1 MYPGSY
7 AMEFVGYAK
16 ESITPWLCYGI
27 SAVVVW
33 QDLYQQTT
41 APVPRRTVLCRCV
54 NSLSL
59 TKHLWLCG
67 HNNKYLLV
75 IQSGS
80 SFLGTPSIIM
90 PTPILRR
97 AVTGSWCPKT
107 VQSNNNIV
115 RSTTKNSDGFLGEA
129 HCLNWW
135 QSFWRGAPVYWKRRD
150 FDFVWLPPLS
160 ISIISLVLR
169 RSEQMDNGGNPTQPN
184 SLLLQQIVH
193 SVDRL
198 KIGILG

>member
-27 SAVVVW
+27 FIVVVW

-41 APVPRRTVLCRCV
+41 APGPRRTVLCLCED
-54 NSLSL
+54 SLSL
-59 TKHLWLCG
+59 TKHLWLFG

-80 SFLGTPSIIM
+80 SFLGTPSIIV
-90 PTPILRR
+90 PIPIVRP
-97 AVTGSWCPKT
+97 AVTGSWRPKT

-115 RSTTKNSDGFLGEA
+115 RSTTKNSVWCFRGSSLLELMTILLTWGTGLLEKNRLWLFGVA
-129 HCLNWW
+129 TIIYQYHFTCFKKIRTNGWWW
-135 QSFWRGAPVYWKRRD
+135 QPSTAKFTSFATDCTFCRPSKDW
-150 FDFVWLPPLS
+150 
-160 ISIISLVLR
+160 
-169 RSEQMDNGGNPTQPN
+169 E
-184 SLLLQQIVH
+184 
-193 SVDRL
+193 
-198 KIGILG
+198 LG